1 MGSMRE
7 GLLEG
12 GWSLKDTRGDT
23 RGREDGPAERVDR
36 HPADTSASPGEP
48 SAHRLDAERLGRL
61 AGVIEGEIIPRLMM
75 AHRSDGGV
83 GGRVPPGAAEG
94 LEISPAQVRQFTDLV
109 LEDDI
114 GQVRDYCTG
123 LLREG
128 AEPPVLL
135 VGLLA
140 PCARRLGEM
149 WDEDQVDFTAVTVGL
164 CRLQQVMR
172 EVSHACDCE
181 CDSDEVL
188 GAPRVLLAPAPG
200 EQHTFGMLMVAE
212 FFRRAGWEVAG
223 DCALSPVELRDMV
236 ARDWFA
242 IVGLSAAYDTMLPE
256 LAEAIETLRQHSRNP
271 DLQVLVGGRVFTE
284 NPALAD
290 QVGADATAADAEGA
304 LALAQE
310 ILVRKAVR
318 A

>member
-12 GWSLKDTRGDT
+12 GWSLKDTRPRDEGEHRPVD
-23 RGREDGPAERVDR
+23 GRAGVAQGTGPEGR
-36 HPADTSASPGEP
+36 H
-48 SAHRLDAERLGRL
+48 HRMLDDERLGRL
-61 AGVIEGEIIPRLMM
+61 ADVIEGEIIPRLMM
-75 AHRSDGGV
+75 AHRAGGTSN
-83 GGRVPPGAAEG
+83 GRAAAPIEMDA
-94 LEISPAQVRQFTDLV
+94 EISPEHIARFTDLV
-109 LEDDI
+109 LEDEL
-114 GQVRDYCTG
+114 GPVRDFYTG

-128 AEPPVLL
+128 AAPPNLL

-140 PCARRLGEM
+140 PCARRLGTL

-172 EVSHACDCE
+172 EISHACDGE
-181 CDSDEVL
+181 YDGDEAV

-223 DCALSPVELRDMV
+223 DCALSPAELRDMV
-236 ARDWFA
+236 SRDWFA
-242 IVGLSAAYDTMLPE
+242 VVGLSAAYDTMLPE
-256 LAEAIETLRQHSRNP
+256 LAQAIASLRESSRNP
-271 DLQVLVGGRVFTE
+271 DLQVLVGGRVFAD

-290 QVGADATAADAEGA
+290 EVGADATAADAEGA

-318 A
+318 P